1 MNDKR
6 NLIHSDPFSARLQV
20 SEALW
25 TISKDGT
32 CAYDLKGISAELDG
46 LSITFSNTAAAK
58 AYSALAD
65 LLRIMDALVRW
76 RGAVLDAEVD
86 ADRFLRSAQERFDLW
101 ARDYR
106 DTAATRPLFAATA
119 GISTISAV
127 GQVCDIARAL
137 VGVPLPVGVFERPVR
152 PAWAADRGPEKDS
165 EEKQVELTVAFLKF
179 HIDGIAAADV
189 HQVTPC
195 QVHDLEVE
203 VRVSRWPEDKHE
215 LHLTPVS
222 VESKLTYDFP
232 TFSFAKPSGDPPFTM
247 QQTGRALLLMA
258 QGLHA
263 RPFEFKYTAEFLPER
278 GDQPVAIVG
287 HRTLIVDGADPVRD
301 PLCGY
306 PSLDQQLLRMRN
318 LLRRRSGV
326 PQQETVDALRLLT
339 PLCNLAGR
347 AVQDNEFK
355 GQWNEDVFQQ
365 HVRAELRRSPLVSV
379 DLDEHANAAGGI
391 TDLSLRGL
399 PIELKVRDV
408 IVTSVD
414 DCAKFVPQTASYAV
428 AKSKRTAV
436 LCVLDASPKK
446 TAPVSPETLL
456 DIRVHAETGVAVCM
470 LVIQGNLARPSALS
484 R

>member
-1 MNDKR
+1 MTDKR
-6 NLIHSDPFSARLQV
+6 NLIRSDPFSARLQV

-25 TISKDGT
+25 AISKDGT
-32 CAYDLKGISAELDG
+32 CAHDLKGISAKLDG
-46 LSITFSNTAAAK
+46 LSINFSNAAVAK
-58 AYSALAD
+58 AYNALAD
-65 LLRIMDALVRW
+65 LLRIMDAMVHW
-76 RGAVLDAEVD
+76 RVAVLDAEME
-86 ADRFLRSAQERFDLW
+86 ADRFLRSAQERFSLW
-101 ARDYR
+101 AREYR
-106 DTAATRPLFAATA
+106 DAAVTQPLFTATA
-119 GISTISAV
+119 GISSISSID
-127 GQVCDIARAL
+127 QVCDIARAL
-137 VGVPLPVGVFERPVR
+137 VGVPLPVGVFERLVR
-152 PAWAADRGPEKDS
+152 PAWAADHGPEKDS
-165 EEKQVELTVAFLKF
+165 EEDRVELTVAFLKF
-179 HIDGIAAADV
+179 HIDGTPAADV
-189 HQVTPC
+189 HQVTPS
-195 QVHDLEVE
+195 QVHDLEIE

-222 VESKLTYDFP
+222 VEPKATYDFP
-232 TFSFAKPSGDPPFTM
+232 TFSFAKPQGDPPFTM
-247 QQTGRALLLMA
+247 QQTGRALLLMP

-306 PSLDQQLLRMRN
+306 PSLDQRLLLVRN
-318 LLRRRSGV
+318 ALRRRSGV

-355 GQWNEDVFQQ
+355 GQWNEAAFQQ
-365 HVRAELRRSPLVSV
+365 YARAELRRSPLVGV

-399 PIELKVRDV
+399 PLELKVRDV
-408 IVTSVD
+408 VVTSVD
-414 DCAKFVPQTASYAV
+414 DCAKFIPQAASYAV

-436 LCVLDASPKK
+436 LCVLDASLKK
-446 TAPVSPETLL
+446 VAPVSPETLL
-456 DIRVHAETGVAVCM
+456 DIRIHAETGVTVCI
-470 LVIQGNLARPSALS
+470 LVIQGSLAKPSALS